1 MDLRLATD
9 VFFRRRV
16 LRRARIEPEL
26 LLGADAYVTLEPA
39 AFVTGLRDWRRRPEA
54 SPRQDGDA
62 ADGEWQP
69 L

>member
-1 MDLRLATD
+1 MDLRIAKD
-9 VFFRRRV
+9 VFFRRRG
-16 LRRARIEPEL
+16 LRRARIEPEF

-39 AFVTGLRDWRRRPEA
+39 AFVTGLRDWRRRPDT
-54 SPRQDGDA
+54 SPRHDEDA

>member
-1 MDLRLATD
+1 MDLRIATD
-9 VFFRRRV
+9 VFFRRRG

-39 AFVTGLRDWRRRPEA
+39 AFVTGLRDWRRRPDA
-54 SPRQDGDA
+54 PPRPEDDA
-62 ADGEWQP
+62 ADGEWRP